1 MIRLLHKCGKGE
13 HDWLRHD
20 APTLLIPFPA
30 AEPPFG
36 TIEQPS
42 LMKLAMKPQPTAYL
56 RASLGPLT
64 KELGGEWRLQMELG
78 LHRIDPVRTIKQER
92 GP

>member
-1 MIRLLHKCGKGE
+1 MIRLLYECGKGE

-20 APTLLIPFPA
+20 APTLLISFPA

-36 TIEQPS
+36 TFDQPS
-42 LMKLAMKPQPTAYL
+42 LMKLAISPQPTAYL

-64 KELGGEWRLQMELG
+64 KELDGEWRLQMELE
-78 LHRIDPVRTIKQER
+78 LRQIDPVRAIKQER